1 MKQKTMI
8 VGGQKVKMRIRR
20 RTHLGNHLGWTV
32 WVGEARYDFFIL
44 SPQEAQDKA
53 IAKYL
58 AATVAGDD
66 QGGGSGGGTGGDVA
80 GDGADSTGAVGAQK

>member
-8 VGGQKVKMRIRR
+8 VGGQKVKVRIRR

-44 SPQEAQDKA
+44 SPREAQDKA

-58 AATVAGDD
+58 AATAASDG
-66 QGGGSGGGTGGDVA
+66 QGGGAGGD
-80 GDGADSTGAVGAQK
+80 GGADSANTGNVKK